1 MLAPFI
7 ASYCALDLAQ
17 DCLVYLTDR
26 AAQRRGRLGRV
37 PLAEEAEVLGLVVC
51 RRVVAAAG
59 EQGVGGAG
67 ARGADEARP
76 QLVLI
81 IARHQRAVN
90 DSAEVVAVLVEIHL
104 RELARGVLKL
114 RGQPFALRAEVLRQ
128 AEPDFAQVA
137 VVDCP
142 WAKRPR
148 IAPRARVRDVENI
161 PQPRRGAA
169 VIYKC
174 YAFCP
179 SPNVSAHAPRPHVV
193 LGTRARVRPLRV
205 YEHLVSEVVFVV
217 AGHRGKQPHP
227 LGVTVRDSAE
237 RVMCERGDAA

>member
-1 MLAPFI
+1 MLAPFV

-17 DCLVYLTDR
+17 YGLVYLADR

-37 PLAEEAEVLGLVVC
+37 PLVEEAEVLGLVVC

-161 PQPRRGAA
+161 PQPRRVAA
-169 VIYKC
+169 VVHKRDPLGPAPHI
-174 YAFCP
+174 P
-179 SPNVSAHAPRPHVV
+179 PHPPRPDVV
-193 LGTRARVRPLRV
+193 IRAGRSVRPLGVDHELVGERV
-205 YEHLVSEVVFVV
+205 LVV
-217 AGHRGKQPHP
+217 ARHGAEKRRP
-227 LGVTVRDSAE
+227 LLVAVS
-237 RVMCERGDAA
+237 DAA

>member
-1 MLAPFI
+1 MAPFI
-7 ASYCALDLAQ
+7 ASYGSFNLAQ
-17 DCLVYLTDR
+17 HELRVLADR

-37 PLAEEAEVLGLVVC
+37 PLVEEAEVLGLVVR

-114 RGQPFALRAEVLRQ
+114 SGQPFALRAEVLLKP
-128 AEPDFAQVA
+128 ELHLSDVA
-137 VVDCP
+137 VVNCP
-142 WAKRPR
+142 
-148 IAPRARVRDVENI
+148 
-161 PQPRRGAA
+161 
-169 VIYKC
+169 
-174 YAFCP
+174 
-179 SPNVSAHAPRPHVV
+179 
-193 LGTRARVRPLRV
+193 
-205 YEHLVSEVVFVV
+205 
-217 AGHRGKQPHP
+217 
-227 LGVTVRDSAE
+227 
-237 RVMCERGDAA
+237 